1 MSIQDGIYE
10 VLAKELIYLSETDTS
25 VLDFLSSTGYEIDTI
40 FDDPVT
46 DLQAVGLVSVNPD
59 NPPVLVFRG
68 TESQLD
74 NQTGIELQGV
84 GFSQF
89 EANQEAI
96 GNWLAQISQDT
107 TKNPNGLLPDV
118 TGQSL
123 GGALTQR
130 TAVAF
135 SNLIGEA
142 VTFNSPG
149 IDQITAD
156 SFNPDGAVINVTHYV
171 VNGDFVSLSGEA
183 FISGTV
189 FLQSFTDPQ
198 INPRAALSKHNQ
210 PVDLLTNPPP
220 GFTQQEISVEELND
234 PNFGY
239 YNDSDYAE
247 FLAAMG
253 AVNPQLAE
261 VLTTRAGVE
270 GIRQS
275 GLSFFEGTGLILS
288 TLDPSQ
294 DNYLVGDD
302 QDNTAYGLDGNDT
315 ILGNGGRDVLFGGTG
330 NDSIDGGAGR
340 DKLVGDIDDDILTGG
355 AGRDTLV
362 GGKGDDILT
371 GGGGA
376 DVFQRS
382 RINMGIDIITDFQVD
397 VDRLSFSGRGF
408 GDDLV
413 SGSVL
418 TEDQFTIGTGAVDSN
433 TRFIYD
439 DTTGDLFFDTD
450 GTGEIEQVQLATLS
464 LGLAMTNA
472 SIYISS

>member
-156 SFNPDGAVINVTHYV
+156 SFDPDGTAVKVTHYV

-189 FLQSFTDPQ
+189 FLQSFTDPE

-239 YNDSDYAE
+239 YNDSDYSE
-247 FLAAMG
+247 FLAGMG

-261 VLTTRAGVE
+261 ALTTRAGVE
-270 GIRQS
+270 GVRQS
-275 GLSFFEGTGLILS
+275 GLSFFEGIGLILG

-302 QDNTAYGLDGNDT
+302 QDNTAYGLAGNDT

-330 NDSIDGGAGR
+330 NDSITGGAGR
-340 DKLVGDIDDDILTGG
+340 DKLVGGIGDDILTGG
-355 AGRDTLV
+355 AG
-362 GGKGDDILT
+362 
-371 GGGGA
+371 A
-376 DVFQRS
+376 DLFLRW
-382 RINMGIDIITDFQVD
+382 RINTGIDSITDFQVG
-397 VDRLSFSGRGF
+397 VDTLCFSARGF
-408 GDDLV
+408 EGDLV

-418 TEDQFTIGTGAVDSN
+418 AEDQLSIGTGAVDTN

-439 DTTGDLFFDTD
+439 DMTGGLFFDAD
-450 GTGEIEQVQLATLS
+450 GTGAIEQVQLATLS
-464 LGLAMTNA
+464 PGLAMTNA
-472 SIYISS
+472 SIYIFS